1 MLENKEIV
9 SLFKNIQQGVK
20 KHGVKQLNEA
30 LNSFLSQKSDKNDS
44 IEYVISIVCKEY
56 SIPLSMIKLKNQ
68 RGTVHDAKETAYC
81 LLHLNLGLNVRYIAE
96 KIFNTWPTSVSKGIK
111 RYKESNVNLKADKE
125 FVEKYKNL
133 EEKLLIYIQKQY

>member
-1 MLENKEIV
+1 ML
-9 SLFKNIQQGVK
+9 
-20 KHGVKQLNEA
+20 
-30 LNSFLSQKSDKNDS
+30 
-44 IEYVISIVCKEY
+44 
-56 SIPLSMIKLKNQ
+56 KLKNQ
-68 RGTVHDAKETAYC
+68 RGTVNYENETAYC